1 MSNPSPSA
9 GSPAAP
15 GPASDKAVPFIEKLM
30 YGIGSGSFQ
39 LSNDGVKGLANPIFN
54 ITLGLNLAL
63 VGFVL
68 MITRLLDAFFDP
80 IVGKW
85 SDDFRSRWGRRR
97 PFIFVGSFLTA
108 AAFIL
113 IWMVPES
120 WKGDTVPL
128 FTYYLL
134 AMLLFYFCSSIQVV
148 PYHTLGLEMT
158 PDYHERT
165 VIAGYKMVFSFIF
178 TLFLPW
184 VFFLAQSSATGGSTM
199 AGMRYWSYIIA
210 AAIVLGGVL
219 PAFFVKERYYHIASK
234 QAKVPFWTGIR
245 HTFQNRPFLI
255 LTGILL
261 MTGIGSGLIGAFG
274 QYIVFYYM
282 YGGDTKEGAKLV
294 AQGANLFSVIA
305 ILSTPLVTWMSV
317 KLGKVRMLAYL
328 ILLGM
333 VASVAS
339 FFCYSKE
346 WPFLIFIVYALQAPQ
361 AAGFWTLTT
370 SMKADICDDDEIQHG
385 MRREGMFGSVG
396 GWVLKVALSS
406 THFLSGLMLNA
417 TGLKP
422 ELGGDQTPGTFMAM
436 RVLFAVVPVLFASLS
451 LFFLW
456 KYPLTGKRMGEIRGE
471 LESRRQ
477 KV

>member
-1 MSNPSPSA
+1 MNPSPT
-9 GSPAAP
+9 PAADAEP
-15 GPASDKAVPFIEKLM
+15 SGPEAHKPVPFLEKMM
-30 YGIGSGSFQ
+30 YGIGSGSYQ

-68 MITRLLDAFFDP
+68 MIARLFDAFTDP
-80 IVGKW
+80 IIGKW

-108 AAFIL
+108 GAFIL

-134 AMLLFYFCSSIQVV
+134 AMLLFYFCSTIQVV
-148 PYHTLGLEMT
+148 PYHTLGLEMS

-199 AGMRYWSYIIA
+199 AGMRYWSFIIA
-210 AAIVLGGVL
+210 GAIVVGGVL
-219 PAFFVKERYYHIASK
+219 PALFVKERYYQIACK
-234 QAKVPFWTGIR
+234 QAKIPFWTGMK
-245 HTFQNRPFLI
+245 HTFQNRPFLY
-255 LTGILL
+255 LTGIIL
-261 MTGIGSGLIGAFG
+261 MTGIGGGLVGAFG

-282 YGGDTKEGAKLV
+282 YEGDTKEGAKLV
-294 AQGANLFSVIA
+294 AQGANVFSVLA
-305 ILSTPLVTWMSV
+305 ILSTPLVTWLSS
-317 KLGKVRMLAYL
+317 KIGKVRMLSYL
-328 ILLGM
+328 IILGM
-333 VASVAS
+333 VASAS
-339 FFCYSKE
+339 SFLFYSKE
-346 WPFLIFIVYALQAPQ
+346 WPYLIFIVYALQAPQ

-396 GWVLKVALSS
+396 GWVMKTSLSS

-422 ELGGDQTPGTFMAM
+422 ELGGDQSSGTFLSM
-436 RVLFAVVPVLFASLS
+436 RLLFAVVPILFALLS
-451 LFFLW
+451 LFLLW
-456 KYPLTGKRMGEIRGE
+456 KYPLNSKRMSEIRTI
-471 LESRRQ
+471 LDLRR
-477 KV
+477 KTG

>member
-1 MSNPSPSA
+1 MSHPTPAA
-9 GSPAAP
+9 GSPESP
-15 GPASDKAVPFIEKLM
+15 GPARDKAVPFVEKLM

-54 ITLGLNLAL
+54 ITMGLNLAL

-68 MITRLLDAFFDP
+68 MIARLFDAFTDP
-80 IVGKW
+80 IIGKW

-108 AAFIL
+108 GAFIL

-120 WKGDTVPL
+120 WRGDTVPL

-134 AMLLFYFCSSIQVV
+134 AMLLFYFCSTIQVV

-165 VIAGYKMVFSFIF
+165 VIAGYKMVFSFLF

-184 VFFLAQSSATGGSTM
+184 VFYLAQTSATGGSTM

-219 PAFFVKERYYHIASK
+219 PAFFVKERYYKLACQQTKI
-234 QAKVPFWTGIR
+234 PFWTGLKF
-245 HTFQNRPFLI
+245 TFQNRAFLI
-255 LTGILL
+255 LTAIILVI
-261 MTGIGSGLIGAFG
+261 GIGGGLVGAFG

-282 YGGDTKEGAKLV
+282 FEGDTREGAQLV
-294 AQGANLFSVIA
+294 AQASNLFSVVA
-305 ILSTPLVTWMSV
+305 ILSTPAVAWLSARY
-317 KLGKVRMLAYL
+317 GKIHMLSYL
-328 ILLGM
+328 IILGM
-333 VASVAS
+333 VASASS
-339 FFCYSKE
+339 FFLYNKE
-346 WPFLIFIVYALQAPQ
+346 MPYLIMLVYLLQAPQ

-370 SMKADICDDDEIQHG
+370 SMKADICDDDEIRHG

-396 GWVLKVALSS
+396 GWVMKTALSS

-417 TGLKP
+417 TGLDP
-422 ELGGDQTPGTFMAM
+422 DLGGNQPEGTFMSM
-436 RVLFAVVPVLFASLS
+436 RVLFAVVPILFSLVALVL
-451 LFFLW
+451 LW
-456 KYPLTGKRMGEIRGE
+456 IYPLTSKRMREIRNE
-471 LESRRQ
+471 LEARRQ
-477 KV
+477 AV